1 MVVVTGIK
9 SEGVPPRPHPESE
22 EVGADVAHPDGLG
35 QAVLHDGHLLGGAL
49 GAQEAAAVA
58 TVMAPSGQPEL
69 GLGHGDYY

>member
-1 MVVVTGIK
+1 MVVTGIK
-9 SEGVPPRPHPESE
+9 SEGVTPRPHPESE

-58 TVMAPSGQPEL
+58 AVVAPRGQPEL
-69 GLGHGDYY
+69 GLGCGDYY